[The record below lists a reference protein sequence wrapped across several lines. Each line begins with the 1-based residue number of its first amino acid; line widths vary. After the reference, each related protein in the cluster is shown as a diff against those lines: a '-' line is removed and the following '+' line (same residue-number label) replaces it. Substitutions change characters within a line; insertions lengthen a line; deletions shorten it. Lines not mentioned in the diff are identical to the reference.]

1 LSIKSKIKTFFFLE
15 DEDYEE
21 EEYEQEQEPVK
32 NQHRQQPTQS
42 YFQQQQQQ
50 PVQQQQQ
57 QKQNVVSL
65 QSVQKSSKVFLVE
78 PRVYAEAQDIADQL
92 KNRRAV
98 VVNLQRIDK
107 EQGKRIVDF
116 LSGTV
121 YAIGGDIQKV
131 GTDIFL
137 CTPDNVEV
145 SGNISQLLQ
154 ETEFENARW

>member
-1 LSIKSKIKTFFFLE
+1 MSIKSKIKTFFFLE
-15 DEDYEE
+15 DDYDEEQERYEE
-21 EEYEQEQEPVK
+21 EVEPVK
-32 NQHRQQPTQS
+32 Q
-42 YFQQQQQQ
+42 YKQQQQ
-50 PVQQQQQ
+50 PHHISNQSQSTG

-98 VVNLQRIDK
+98 VVNLQRIEKD
-107 EQGKRIVDF
+107 QGKRIVDF

-121 YAIGGDIQKV
+121 YAIGGDIQKI

-145 SGNISQLLQ
+145 SGNISQILQ
-154 ETEFENARW
+154 ETEFEHSRW